1 MHAEAQMD
9 LETLRRSADSA
20 CRLMKVLSNPD
31 RLLLLCQL
39 TQGEKRVGELE
50 ELVGISQP
58 TLSQQLGVLREEGLV
73 NTRRDGKNIYYEIAS
88 PQALAVMNQTM
99 LIDWTHF
106 TPWAALAGGV
116 LLGLASALFV
126 LLNGRILGISGI
138 VGGLLRPRAGDMGW
152 RLAFVLGMLVAPGL
166 YWLMVGP
173 TQPRIDANWGMVV
186 IAGLLVGVGTR
197 YGSGCTSG
205 HGVCGLSRMSPR
217 SLVATLAFMGAGFV
231 TVFLLRHALA

>member
-1 MHAEAQMD
+1 
-9 LETLRRSADSA
+9 
-20 CRLMKVLSNPD
+20 
-31 RLLLLCQL
+31 
-39 TQGEKRVGELE
+39 
-50 ELVGISQP
+50 
-58 TLSQQLGVLREEGLV
+58 
-73 NTRRDGKNIYYEIAS
+73 
-88 PQALAVMNQTM
+88 M

-106 TPWAALAGGV
+106 TPWAALAGGI

-166 YWLMVGP
+166 YWLVVGP
-173 TQPRIDANWGMVV
+173 TQPRIDATWGMVV

-231 TVFLLRHALA
+231 TVFLIRHALA